1 MDAECKNAFEST
13 HTESTAWDSSW
24 PEWLSLDEQYG
35 ILNYFERRFSINQAV
50 FGEYR
55 WWKDGHSYG
64 VVSRSEHLDDLASMR
79 VNKAGMAILHR
90 IKGYLKPTT
99 NAIQIFGQTAK
110 KNVLDIG
117 RDVLLNLLEKRTVMM
132 AWSDEE
138 GYVILRYEGIILGC
152 GLALKDRLMHQLP
165 RWMVQ
170 NLLAALSADNRS
182 LK

>member
-1 MDAECKNAFEST
+1 M
-13 HTESTAWDSSW
+13 
-24 PEWLSLDEQYG
+24 
-35 ILNYFERRFSINQAV
+35 
-50 FGEYR
+50 
-55 WWKDGHSYG
+55 
-64 VVSRSEHLDDLASMR
+64 ASMR